1 MKKIPMAMLAVALIA
16 ITVMER
22 KKAKA
27 VQERARRAMYPGDTQ
42 EMADVLAELRSSMF
56 NADTVIFLPYPWR
69 LTERRRFESNDGW
82 PLWTVLELCPPVYCS
97 EAPATL
103 GAIHS
108 T

>member
-42 EMADVLAELRSSMF
+42 EMANVLAELRSHRDPESQTL
-56 NADTVIFLPYPWR
+56 AGQLEKR
-69 LTERRRFESNDGW
+69 LKIRGHRQRR
-82 PLWTVLELCPPVYCS
+82 
-97 EAPATL
+97 
-103 GAIHS
+103 
-108 T
+108 